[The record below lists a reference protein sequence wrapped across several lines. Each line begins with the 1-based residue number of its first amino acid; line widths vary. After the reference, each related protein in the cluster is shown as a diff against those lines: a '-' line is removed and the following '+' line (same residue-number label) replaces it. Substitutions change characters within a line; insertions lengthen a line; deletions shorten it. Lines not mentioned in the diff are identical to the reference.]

1 MSAKLFDAIVFD
13 LGGVL
18 VELSG
23 VPQMLAWMQ
32 TPITVTEL
40 WQHWLSSAAVRSF
53 ETGQCTAE
61 AFAAQICREFALGV
75 SPETFLQAFISW
87 PRQLFPGVR
96 ELLRALSPCYTLV
109 SLSNTNALHWQRL
122 QREMDFLHLFALNL
136 PSHETQLI
144 KPDREVFIHAIKTIG
159 APPKRIVFV
168 DDNQQ
173 NVDQARAVG
182 MEAHRTVGIAEVK
195 TKLDEL
201 GLLVR

>member
-1 MSAKLFDAIVFD
+1 MNVKLFDAIVFD

-23 VPQMLAWMQ
+23 VSQMLAWMQ

-40 WQHWLSSAAVRSF
+40 WSRWLASPAVRAF
-53 ETGQCTAE
+53 ETGQGTAE
-61 AFAAQICREFALGV
+61 AFAAQICCEFALSV
-75 SPETFLQAFISW
+75 PPTTFLEAFTYW

-122 QREMDFLHLFALNL
+122 QCEMDFLHLFALNL

-159 APPKRIVFV
+159 APAERIVFV

-173 NVDQARAVG
+173 NVDQACAVG